1 MAARVRARRP
11 RALRRALRLGGG
23 DADMQQ
29 HSCDMHQHSCGP
41 EGPLGAAERRGEGML
56 TQKRASLFFSLS
68 SSASAPPRGSSR
80 ASSPCAAACPRR
92 MTTTM
97 PSGTWAPG
105 ARPPPWALLV
115 RGKGAEERSERPAAP
130 CATWAGLRLH
140 PLRSLVHPF
149 VWRECAGPSVCCE
162 AMVDAVPKLEEA
174 GEGAAGYRDL
184 ETGRAVFAAGL
195 VVLVVGG
202 GRDVPLR
209 ASCDA

>member
-1 MAARVRARRP
+1 
-11 RALRRALRLGGG
+11 
-23 DADMQQ
+23 
-29 HSCDMHQHSCGP
+29 
-41 EGPLGAAERRGEGML
+41 ML

-115 RGKGAEERSERPAAP
+115 RGKGAEERRERPAAP

-184 ETGRAVFAAGL
+184 ETGRAVFAAGSRCFSCWRRKGCAVACL
-195 VVLVVGG
+195 LRCVMRAGMLGG
-202 GRDVPLR
+202 WCNVPR
-209 ASCDA
+209 TR